1 MFGWLAGWLPDQS
14 MVDFCTSFFC
24 RLFMLSLSSLSENQ
38 SLITMPPT
46 HNLLLLGA
54 IVLSMSLHFFILYT
68 PLMSVSR
75 LLLLAPMCTY
85 SRLSLHF
92 LLPTQQCNRPV
103 CCKVLHAQLILIL
116 NCIQATLR
124 VLACHLPCG
133 GKYCFN
139 RVVKGSRL
147 YFWPF

>member
-54 IVLSMSLHFFILYT
+54 IVLSMSLHFFITHVGKSST
-68 PLMSVSR
+68 PARANVHVLQAVVAFSV
-75 LLLLAPMCTY
+75 ANTTM
-85 SRLSLHF
+85 
-92 LLPTQQCNRPV
+92 QQAS
-103 CCKVLHAQLILIL
+103 VLQSVACRLILIL
-116 NCIQATLR
+116 NCIQATLQ
-124 VLACHLPCG
+124 VLACHIYLVEV
-133 GKYCFN
+133 N
-139 RVVKGSRL
+139 IVSTVL
-147 YFWPF
+147 